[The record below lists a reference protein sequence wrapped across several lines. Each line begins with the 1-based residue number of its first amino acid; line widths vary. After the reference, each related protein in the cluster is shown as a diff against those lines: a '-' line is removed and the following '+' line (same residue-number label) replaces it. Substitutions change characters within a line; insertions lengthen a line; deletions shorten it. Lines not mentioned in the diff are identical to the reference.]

1 MGVRV
6 MPFRIGSE
14 FLVNTGNTFA
24 TQATPDIAGTADG
37 GFVVAWRSAFRAMD
51 PDELDIEIQARA
63 LLPGQAIA
71 EEFRVNTIT
80 MDAQFSPTVTARP
93 DGSFAVAYSSG
104 EENRLPGTSV
114 NTQYLDADGVPT
126 GPEHLTDYDYY
137 HRNPEIASFPDGGVV
152 TVWSGEFT
160 GEGEARSPTG
170 AVWSSFSYGWDSGPE
185 AKAVAALSNTSF
197 VVTWYGYR
205 DEEHAMEGGEP
216 AFYGQIRQRNGL
228 GATPFEIGEAV
239 GGRPNPSIAQ
249 LSNGNFVVVWRDG
262 EFASDPVNDPGSEV
276 RARIFDPSGQPVSD
290 TFTVNSEI
298 TADQYN
304 PDVAALSDGRFV
316 VVWQDSA
323 EAPGIPAPTATVR
336 AQVFDAD
343 GARLDDEFQVNTP
356 SRINAGDPSVTSLG
370 GDRFAVAWTGD
381 EGDLGTDGGIKV
393 QIFAVDGAPPPETIT
408 GTGGNDR
415 LTGGFGDDQI
425 SGGKG
430 ADAIFG
436 GFGADLVRGDKGED
450 SLYGGADDDTIFG
463 GWQSDTLHGEL
474 GNDTLYGDLGTLAA
488 GSRGANDRLFGGDG
502 EDILYG
508 DAATIAAGGR
518 GGNDVLTGGRGHDK
532 LYGDGASG
540 AGVAA
545 GGNDTLDGGVGN
557 DELWGGGGD
566 DRFVF
571 KGFSASDIIWDF
583 GQEAGNNDVIDLRGT
598 EAGDPTNGALQIFY
612 VNGNADLYFNGGF
625 IRVMDVVSLDP
636 SDILI

>member
-1 MGVRV
+1 

-14 FLVNTGNTFA
+14 FLINTGNTYG
-24 TQATPDIAGTADG
+24 TQNTPDIAGTADG
-37 GFVVAWRSAFRAMD
+37 GFVVAWRSESGSG
-51 PDELDIEIQARA
+51 DEDNLDFEIQARA

-80 MDAQFSPTVTARP
+80 TDAQFSPTVTARP

-114 NTQYLDADGVPT
+114 NTQYLDANGVPT

-137 HRNPEIASFPDGGVV
+137 HRDPEIISFPDGGVV
-152 TVWSGEFT
+152 TIWSGEFT
-160 GEGEARSPTG
+160 GEGETRSPSG
-170 AVWSSFSYGWDSGPE
+170 AVLSSFSYGWDSGLD
-185 AKAVAALSNTSF
+185 AKAAAVLSNTSF

-216 AFYGQIRQRNGL
+216 AFYGQIRQRDGSG
-228 GATPFEIGEAV
+228 GAPFEIGEAE
-239 GGRPNPSIAQ
+239 GGRPDPSIVQ

-262 EFASDPVNDPGSEV
+262 EFGSDPVNDPGSDV
-276 RARIFDPSGQPVSD
+276 KARIFDPSGQPVAD
-290 TFTVNSEI
+290 AFTVNSGI
-298 TADQYN
+298 AADQFN

-316 VVWQDSA
+316 IVWADGA
-323 EAPGIPAPTATVR
+323 EAPGVPAPTTTVR

-343 GARLDDEFQVNTP
+343 GARLDEEFQVNAP

-370 GDRFAVAWTGD
+370 GDRFAVAWNGD
-381 EGDLGTDGGIKV
+381 EDNAGSDGGIKV
-393 QIFAVDGAPPPETIT
+393 QLFAVDGAPQPETIP

-430 ADAIFG
+430 ADTIFA

-450 SLYGGADDDTIFG
+450 SLYGGADDDAIFG
-463 GWQSDTLHGEL
+463 GWQSDALYGEL
-474 GNDTLYGDLGTLAA
+474 GNDTLYGDFSTIAA
-488 GSRGANDRLFGGDG
+488 GSRGANDRLFGGEGD
-502 EDILYG
+502 DILYG

-518 GGNDVLTGGRGHDK
+518 GGNDVLTGGRGEDK

-540 AGVAA
+540 AGTANS
-545 GGNDTLDGGVGN
+545 GGNDTLDGGEGR
-557 DELWGGGGD
+557 DELWGGGGN
-566 DRFVF
+566 DRFMF
-571 KGFSASDIIWDF
+571 KGFSGSDIIWDF

-598 EAGDPTNGALQIFY
+598 DAGNPNDGGLQIYY
-612 VNGNADLYFNGGF
+612 VDGNAELYFNGGF
-625 IRVMDVVSLDP
+625 ITVMNVTSLDP
-636 SDILI
+636 FDILI

>member
-1 MGVRV
+1 

-14 FLVNTGNTFA
+14 FLVNAGNTYG
-24 TQATPDIAGTADG
+24 TQNTADIAGTADG
-37 GFVVAWRSAFRAMD
+37 GFVVVWRSEFR
-51 PDELDIEIQARA
+51 PDDANNLDFEIQARA

-80 MDAQFSPTVTARP
+80 TDAQFSPTVTARP

-104 EENRLPGTSV
+104 EENSLPGTSV
-114 NTQYLDADGVPT
+114 NTQYLDLNGVPA

-152 TVWSGEFT
+152 TVWSGEYN
-160 GEGEARSPTG
+160 GEGEVRSPAGTG
-170 AVWSSFSYGWDSGPE
+170 WSHFSYGWDSSVDT
-185 AKAVAALSNTSF
+185 KAVATLSNTSF

-205 DEEHAMEGGEP
+205 DEEHAMEGGET

-228 GATPFEIGEAV
+228 SATPFEIGEAA
-239 GGRPNPSIAQ
+239 GGRPDPSIAQ

-262 EFASDPVNDPGSEV
+262 EFGNDPVNDPGSEI
-276 RARIFDPSGQPVSD
+276 RARIFDPSGQPISD
-290 TFTVNSEI
+290 VFTVNSEI
-298 TADQYN
+298 AADQYN
-304 PDVAALSDGRFV
+304 PDVAALSDGRFI
-316 VVWQDSA
+316 VVWQDGA
-323 EAPGIPAPTATVR
+323 ELPGVPAPTATIR

-343 GARLDDEFQVNTP
+343 GARLDEEFQVNAP
-356 SRINAGDPSVTSLG
+356 SSINAEGPSVTSLG

-381 EGDLGTDGGIKV
+381 EGDLGSDSGIKV
-393 QIFAVDGAPPPETIT
+393 QLFAVDGPPPPETVT
-408 GTGGNDR
+408 GSGENDR

-430 ADAIFG
+430 ADVIFA

-450 SLYGGADDDTIFG
+450 SLYGGADDDAIFG
-463 GWQSDTLHGEL
+463 GWQSDALYGEL
-474 GNDTLYGDLGTLAA
+474 GNDTLYGDLSTIGA
-488 GSRGANDRLFGGDG
+488 GSRGANDRLSGGDG
-502 EDILYG
+502 DDLLYG
-508 DAATIAAGGR
+508 DAATIASGGH
-518 GGNDVLTGGRGHDK
+518 GGNDVLKGGRGNDK

-540 AGVAA
+540 AGMAA
-545 GGNDTLDGGVGN
+545 GGSDTLDGGTGN

-571 KGFSASDIIWDF
+571 NGLSASDIIWDF
-583 GQEAGNNDVIDLRGT
+583 GQEPGDNDVIDLRGT
-598 EAGDPTNGALQIFY
+598 EAGNPNNGGLQIYY
-612 VNGNADLYFNGGF
+612 VDGNAELYFNGGF
-625 IRVMDVVSLDP
+625 IKVVGVVSLDP